1 MKKFLSASKLSCMV
15 VKSEYANVWF
25 VLMLYPTP
33 AGDYKNSKFETVCHE
48 YGLGVSLSPS
58 V

>member
-1 MKKFLSASKLSCMV
+1 MV

-33 AGDYKNSKFETVCHE
+33 AGDYKNNKFETVCHE
-48 YGLGVSLSPS
+48 YGLGVSLSPT